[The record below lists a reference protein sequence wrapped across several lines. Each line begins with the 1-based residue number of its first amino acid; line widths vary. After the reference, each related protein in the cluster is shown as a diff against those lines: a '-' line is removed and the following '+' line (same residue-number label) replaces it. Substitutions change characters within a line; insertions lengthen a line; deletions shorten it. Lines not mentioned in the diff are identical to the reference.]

1 MKGNAQTLGDCS
13 MSCSWYKCSL
23 RERRLFPVEIGGN
36 WKYVFVGRI
45 RMEFPCP
52 VFWAWVKKDFSCAVA
67 GLGRSSRV
75 NFFFYI
81 AGQGSWLR
89 PKVVDLMSTPINPT
103 ARKKNTSGTQSN

>member
-1 MKGNAQTLGDCS
+1 MKGNAQTLGDCT

-45 RMEFPCP
+45 RMEFRCP
-52 VFWAWVKKDFSCAVA
+52 VFWALVKKDFSYAVA

-75 NFFFYI
+75 NFFLYR
-81 AGQGSWLR
+81 GSRLVASAEGSR
-89 PKVVDLMSTPINPT
+89 SDVDTDKSHC
-103 ARKKNTSGTQSN
+103 TQEKYLWYPE